1 MESHSNDKKGNLCTE
16 SSDQQGWYKYGEIER
31 WHWWEMTIEEELLSK
46 DIAKYEWVRFWR

>member
-31 WHWWEMTIEEELLSK
+31 WHWWEMSIEEELLSK